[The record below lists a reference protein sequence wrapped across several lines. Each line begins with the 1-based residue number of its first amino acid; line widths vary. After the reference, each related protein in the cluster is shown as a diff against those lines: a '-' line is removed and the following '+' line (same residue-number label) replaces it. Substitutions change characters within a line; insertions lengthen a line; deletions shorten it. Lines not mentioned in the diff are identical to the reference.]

1 MCELRHVYD
10 STALTH
16 FVYLFKEE
24 RENQFVVLKT
34 QRQGWRN
41 RSSEDKLASKAFHL
55 KLLLGAVSTV
65 YVNQRLE
72 MQEPGTDED
81 IAVSLLGKL
90 LHQQELDAETLLAAR
105 DQVVLISVLRGRSFV
120 SRLA

>member
-1 MCELRHVYD
+1 M
-10 STALTH
+10 LTTTPNL

-24 RENQFVVLKT
+24 RENQFLVLKT

-55 KLLLGAVSTV
+55 KLLQEAVSTV

-72 MQEPGTDED
+72 MKDTAADKD
-81 IAVSLLGKL
+81 VTVSLLGKL
-90 LHQQELDAETLLAAR
+90 LHQQELDAETLLTAT
-105 DQVVLISVLRGRSFV
+105 DQVRQ
-120 SRLA
+120 

>member
-1 MCELRHVYD
+1 M
-10 STALTH
+10 
-16 FVYLFKEE
+16 YLFKEE

-55 KLLLGAVSTV
+55 KLLLEAVSTV
-65 YVNQRLE
+65 FVNQRLE
-72 MQEPGTDED
+72 IQEPGADKD
-81 IAVSLLGKL
+81 VAVSLLGKL

-105 DQVVLISVLRGRSFV
+105 DQVALISVFWSWSIG
-120 SRLA
+120 SRLI